1 MTDFSI
7 ITGKIITSTPSSSN
21 ANAKKMYVK
30 IFPGAF
36 SMKAPRPKKA
46 KTLSGELLI
55 RYSAR
60 EWPIK
65 KNGDL
70 VGDLGFLQGISTLL
84 KEANLVN
91 VDDIS
96 WSDDQRNIKDTV
108 TVRVGSKLAKE
119 ILDRGWAQLIT

>member
-1 MTDFSI
+1 MTDLSI
-7 ITGKIITSTPSSSN
+7 ITGKITTSTPSSSN

-30 IFPGAF
+30 IFPGVFA
-36 SMKAPRPKKA
+36 MKAPRPKKA
-46 KTLSGELLI
+46 KILSGELLI

-70 VGDLGFLQGISTLL
+70 VGDIGFLQGVSGILR
-84 KEANLVN
+84 EANLIN

-96 WSDDQRNIKDTV
+96 WSDEQHNIKDTV
-108 TVRVGSKLAKE
+108 TIRVGTKLAKE
-119 ILDRGWAQLIT
+119 IIDRGWAQLT

>member
-1 MTDFSI
+1 MTDLSI
-7 ITGKIITSTPSSSN
+7 ITGKITTSTPSSSN
-21 ANAKKMYVK
+21 ANGKKMYVK
-30 IFPGAF
+30 IFPGVF

-46 KTLSGELLI
+46 KVLTGELLV

-70 VGDLGFLQGISTLL
+70 VGDQGFLNGISGLL
-84 KEANLVN
+84 RETNMIN

-96 WSDDQRNIKDTV
+96 WSDDQKNIKDTV
-108 TVRVGSKLAKE
+108 TIMVGSKLAKE
-119 ILDRGWAQLIT
+119 IIDRGWAQLT